1 MQIQNHSF
9 LVTGGASGLGEA
21 VCRALVEQGGK
32 VVIADLN
39 ESTGQDLARELGEK
53 VRFIRCDVTDG
64 DQVQA
69 AVQLAEEAFG
79 GLQGSINCAGIA
91 VVQKLLDR
99 ENNPAN
105 LDDFSRG
112 VIINQVG
119 SFNVARLVAS
129 SIAKRVAAN
138 ISNPLQ
144 SSPSENSSLKD
155 DSMTNPDN
163 GIIINTASIAAF
175 DGQVGQASYAS
186 SKAGVV
192 GMMLPLARELTRHGI
207 RVMTIAPGVFATP
220 MMESLPE
227 KARTQLESAV
237 PYPKRLGQPTEFAK
251 LVLHIIDNAYL
262 NGEVIRLDGAIR
274 MV

>member
-1 MQIQNHSF
+1 MQIEQRSF
-9 LVTGGASGLGEA
+9 LVTGGASGLGES
-21 VCRALVEQGGK
+21 VVRAIVAQGGK

-39 ESTGQDLARELGEK
+39 ESAGQVLVDELGDNT
-53 VRFIRCDVTDG
+53 RFVRCDVTSG
-64 DQVQA
+64 DDVQA
-69 AVQLAEEAFG
+69 AVAMAEEAFE

-99 ENNPAN
+99 ENNPAD
-105 LDDFSRG
+105 LEAFSRG
-112 VIINQVG
+112 VNINLVG
-119 SFNVARLVAS
+119 SFNVARLVAA
-129 SIAKRVAAN
+129 SIAKRVAASTTAEVN
-138 ISNPLQ
+138 A
-144 SSPSENSSLKD
+144 
-155 DSMTNPDN
+155 DN

-175 DGQVGQASYAS
+175 DGQVGQGSYAS

-220 MMESLPE
+220 MMQSLPE
-227 KARTQLESAV
+227 KAREQLEAAV
-237 PYPKRLGQPTEFAK
+237 PYPKRLGTPNEFAK
-251 LVLHIIDNAYL
+251 LVTHIIDNAYL

>member
-1 MQIQNHSF
+1 MQVQGNSF

-21 VCRALVEQGGK
+21 VVRALSSQGGN
-32 VVIADLN
+32 VIIADLN
-39 ESTGQDLARELGEK
+39 EETGQALVKELGDN
-53 VRFIRCDVTDG
+53 VRFVRCDITSG
-64 DQVQA
+64 DDVQA
-69 AVQLAEEAFG
+69 AVDLAEKDFG
-79 GLQGSINCAGIA
+79 SIQGSINCAGIG

-99 ENNPAN
+99 DNNPAD
-105 LDDFSRG
+105 LAEFTRG
-112 VIINQVG
+112 VTINQVG
-119 SFNVARLVAS
+119 SFNVARLVAA

-138 ISNPLQ
+138 AS
-144 SSPSENSSLKD
+144 
-155 DSMTNPDN
+155 TNEANADN

-207 RVMTIAPGVFATP
+207 RVMTVAPGVFATP
-220 MMESLPE
+220 MMQSLPE
-227 KARTQLESAV
+227 KARTQLEAAV
-237 PYPKRLGQPTEFAK
+237 PYPKRLGIPDEFAK
-251 LVLHIIDNAYL
+251 LVSHIIDNAYL

>member
-1 MQIQNHSF
+1 MQIEQHSF

-21 VCRALVEQGGK
+21 VVRAIVAKGGK
-32 VVIADLN
+32 AVIADLN
-39 ESTGQDLARELGEK
+39 ESAGQALVAELGNNA
-53 VRFIRCDVTDG
+53 RFVRCDITSG
-64 DQVQA
+64 DDVQA
-69 AVQLAEEAFG
+69 AVAMAEEEFG

-99 ENNPAN
+99 ENNPAD
-105 LDDFSRG
+105 LDTFSRG
-112 VIINQVG
+112 VNINLVG
-119 SFNVARLVAS
+119 SFNVARLVAA
-129 SIAKRVAAN
+129 SIAKRVAAK
-138 ISNPLQ
+138 
-144 SSPSENSSLKD
+144 PSDEAN
-155 DSMTNPDN
+155 TDN

-192 GMMLPLARELTRHGI
+192 GLTLPLARELARHGI

-220 MMESLPE
+220 MMQSIPE
-227 KARTQLESAV
+227 KAREQLEAGV
-237 PYPKRLGQPTEFAK
+237 PYPKRLGAPDEFAK
-251 LVLHIIDNAYL
+251 LVAHIIDNAYL

>member
-1 MQIQNHSF
+1 MQIQGNSF

-21 VCRALVEQGGK
+21 VVRAITAQGGK

-39 ESTGQDLARELGEK
+39 EETGTALAHELGDN
-53 VRFIRCDVTDG
+53 VRFVRCDVTSG
-64 DQVQA
+64 DDVQA
-69 AVQLAEEAFG
+69 AVDTAETDFG
-79 GLQGSINCAGIA
+79 SLQGSINCAGIA

-99 ENNPAN
+99 ENNPAD
-105 LDDFSRG
+105 LEAFTRG
-112 VIINQVG
+112 VTINQVG
-119 SFNVARLVAS
+119 SFNVARLVAA

-138 ISNPLQ
+138 TNA
-144 SSPSENSSLKD
+144 
-155 DSMTNPDN
+155 DSAQNTDN
-163 GIIINTASIAAF
+163 GVIINTASIAAF

-220 MMESLPE
+220 MMHSIPE
-227 KARTQLESAV
+227 KAREQLEAAV
-237 PYPKRLGQPTEFAK
+237 PYPKRLGAPEEFAK
-251 LVLHIIDNAYL
+251 LAMHIIDNAYL

>member
-1 MQIQNHSF
+1 MQVKDNSF
-9 LVTGGASGLGEA
+9 LVTGGASGLGES
-21 VCRALVEQGGK
+21 VVRALVAQGGN

-39 ESTGQDLARELGEK
+39 ESAGQDLVSELGDK
-53 VRFIRCDVTDG
+53 ARFARCDVTSG
-64 DQVQA
+64 NEVQA
-69 AVQLAEEAFG
+69 AVDLAEQAFG

-99 ENNPAN
+99 DNNPAD
-105 LDDFSRG
+105 LEQFTRG
-112 VIINQVG
+112 VTINQVG

-129 SIAKRVAAN
+129 SIAKRTAAN
-138 ISNPLQ
+138 A
-144 SSPSENSSLKD
+144 SPDNEKN
-155 DSMTNPDN
+155 TDN

-220 MMESLPE
+220 MMNTIPE
-227 KARTQLESAV
+227 KAREQLEAAV
-237 PYPKRLGQPTEFAK
+237 PYPKRLGDPNEFAK
-251 LVLHIIDNAYL
+251 LVTHIIDNAYL

>member
-1 MQIQNHSF
+1 MQVQASSF

-21 VCRALVEQGGK
+21 AVRGISAQGGK

-39 ESTGQDLARELGEK
+39 EATGQALVDELGDN
-53 VRFIRCDVTDG
+53 VRFIRCDVTSG
-64 DQVQA
+64 DEVQA
-69 AVQLAEEAFG
+69 AVDLAEKEFG

-99 ENNPAN
+99 ENNPAD
-105 LDDFSRG
+105 LDAFTRG
-112 VIINQVG
+112 VTINQVG

-138 ISNPLQ
+138 A
-144 SSPSENSSLKD
+144 SSATEPN
-155 DSMTNPDN
+155 TDN

-220 MMESLPE
+220 MMDSLPE
-227 KARTQLESAV
+227 KARTELEGAV
-237 PYPKRLGQPTEFAK
+237 PYPKRLGSPDEFAK
-251 LVLHIIDNAYL
+251 LALHIIDNAYL

>member
-1 MQIQNHSF
+1 MQIEQRSF
-9 LVTGGASGLGEA
+9 LVTGGASGLGES
-21 VCRALVEQGGK
+21 VVRAIVAQGGK

-39 ESTGQDLARELGEK
+39 ESAGQVLVDELGDNT
-53 VRFIRCDVTDG
+53 RFVRCDVTSG
-64 DQVQA
+64 DDVQA
-69 AVQLAEEAFG
+69 AVAMAEEAFE

-99 ENNPAN
+99 ENNPAD
-105 LDDFSRG
+105 LESFSRG
-112 VIINQVG
+112 VNINLVG
-119 SFNVARLVAS
+119 SFNVARLVAA
-129 SIAKRVAAN
+129 SIAKRVAAK
-138 ISNPLQ
+138 
-144 SSPSENSSLKD
+144 PSDEVNA
-155 DSMTNPDN
+155 DN

-175 DGQVGQASYAS
+175 DGQVGQGSYAS

-220 MMESLPE
+220 MMQGLPE
-227 KARTQLESAV
+227 KAREQLEAAV
-237 PYPKRLGQPTEFAK
+237 PYPKRLGNPNEFAK
-251 LVLHIIDNAYL
+251 LVVHIIDNAYL

>member
-1 MQIQNHSF
+1 MQVQGNSF

-21 VCRALVEQGGK
+21 VVRAITAQGGK

-39 ESTGQDLARELGEK
+39 EEAGTALARELGDS
-53 VRFIRCDVTDG
+53 VRFVRCDVTSG
-64 DQVQA
+64 DDVQA
-69 AVQLAEEAFG
+69 AVATAETDFG
-79 GLQGSINCAGIA
+79 SLQGSINCAGIA

-99 ENNPAN
+99 DNNPAD
-105 LDDFSRG
+105 LEAFTRG
-112 VIINQVG
+112 VTINQVG
-119 SFNVARLVAS
+119 SFNVARLVAA
-129 SIAKRVAAN
+129 SIAKCVAAGAYA
-138 ISNPLQ
+138 SNV
-144 SSPSENSSLKD
+144 
-155 DSMTNPDN
+155 DN

-220 MMESLPE
+220 MMHSIPE
-227 KARTQLESAV
+227 KAREQLEAAV
-237 PYPKRLGQPTEFAK
+237 PYPKRLGAPEEFAK
-251 LVLHIIDNAYL
+251 LAMHIIDNAYL

>member
-1 MQIQNHSF
+1 MQVQGNSF

-21 VCRALVEQGGK
+21 VVRAITAQGGK

-39 ESTGQDLARELGEK
+39 EEAGTALARELGDS
-53 VRFIRCDVTDG
+53 VRFVRCDVTSG
-64 DQVQA
+64 DDVQA
-69 AVQLAEEAFG
+69 AVATAETDFG

-99 ENNPAN
+99 DNNPAD
-105 LDDFSRG
+105 LEAFTRG
-112 VIINQVG
+112 VTINQVG
-119 SFNVARLVAS
+119 SFNVARLVAA
-129 SIAKRVAAN
+129 SIAKCVAAN
-138 ISNPLQ
+138 TNA
-144 SSPSENSSLKD
+144 
-155 DSMTNPDN
+155 DSAQNADN

-186 SKAGVV
+186 SKAGVA

-220 MMESLPE
+220 MMHSIPE
-227 KARTQLESAV
+227 KAREQLEAAV
-237 PYPKRLGQPTEFAK
+237 PYPKRLGAPEEFAK
-251 LVLHIIDNAYL
+251 LAMHIIDNAYL

>member
-1 MQIQNHSF
+1 MQIEQHSF

-21 VCRALVEQGGK
+21 VVRAITAQGGK

-39 ESTGQDLARELGEK
+39 EEAGTALARELGDN
-53 VRFIRCDVTDG
+53 VRFVRCDVTSG
-64 DQVQA
+64 DDVQA
-69 AVQLAEEAFG
+69 AVATAETDFG
-79 GLQGSINCAGIA
+79 SLQGSINCAGIA

-99 ENNPAN
+99 DNNPAD
-105 LDDFSRG
+105 LEAFTRG
-112 VIINQVG
+112 VTINQVG
-119 SFNVARLVAS
+119 SFNVARLVAA

-138 ISNPLQ
+138 TNA
-144 SSPSENSSLKD
+144 
-155 DSMTNPDN
+155 DSAQNADN

-175 DGQVGQASYAS
+175 DGQVGQASYSS

-192 GMMLPLARELTRHGI
+192 GLTLPLARELARHGI

-220 MMESLPE
+220 MMETIPE
-227 KARTQLESAV
+227 KAREHLEASV
-237 PYPKRLGQPTEFAK
+237 PYPKRLGNPNEFAK

>member
-1 MQIQNHSF
+1 MQIEQRSF
-9 LVTGGASGLGEA
+9 LVTGGASGLGES
-21 VCRALVEQGGK
+21 VVRAIVAQGGK

-39 ESTGQDLARELGEK
+39 ESTGQALVNELGDN
-53 VRFIRCDVTDG
+53 VRFVRCDVTSG
-64 DQVQA
+64 DDVQA
-69 AVQLAEEAFG
+69 AVAMAEEAFG

-99 ENNPAN
+99 ENNPAD
-105 LDDFSRG
+105 LEAFSRG
-112 VIINQVG
+112 VNINLVG
-119 SFNVARLVAS
+119 SFNVARLVAA
-129 SIAKRVAAN
+129 SIAKRVAASTTAEVN
-138 ISNPLQ
+138 A
-144 SSPSENSSLKD
+144 
-155 DSMTNPDN
+155 DN

-220 MMESLPE
+220 MMQSLPE
-227 KARTQLESAV
+227 KAREQLEAAV
-237 PYPKRLGQPTEFAK
+237 PYPKRLGTPNEFAK
-251 LVLHIIDNAYL
+251 LVTHIIDNAYL

>member
-1 MQIQNHSF
+1 MQIEQRSF
-9 LVTGGASGLGEA
+9 LVTGGASGLGES
-21 VCRALVEQGGK
+21 VVRAIVAQGGK

-39 ESTGQDLARELGEK
+39 ESAGQVLVDELGDNT
-53 VRFIRCDVTDG
+53 RFVRCDVTSG
-64 DQVQA
+64 DDVQA
-69 AVQLAEEAFG
+69 AVAMAEEAFE

-99 ENNPAN
+99 ENNPAD
-105 LDDFSRG
+105 LESFSRG
-112 VIINQVG
+112 VNINLVG
-119 SFNVARLVAS
+119 SFNVARLVAA
-129 SIAKRVAAN
+129 SIAKRVAAK
-138 ISNPLQ
+138 
-144 SSPSENSSLKD
+144 PSDEVNA
-155 DSMTNPDN
+155 DN

-192 GMMLPLARELTRHGI
+192 GLTLPLARELARHGI

-220 MMESLPE
+220 MMETIPE
-227 KARTQLESAV
+227 KAREQLEAGV
-237 PYPKRLGQPTEFAK
+237 PYPKRLGNPNEFAK
-251 LVLHIIDNAYL
+251 LVMHIIDNAYL

>member
-1 MQIQNHSF
+1 MQIEKHSF
-9 LVTGGASGLGEA
+9 LVTGGASGLGES
-21 VCRALVEQGGK
+21 VVRAIVAQGGQ
-32 VVIADLN
+32 VVVADLN
-39 ESTGQDLARELGEK
+39 ESVGQALVDELGDNA
-53 VRFIRCDVTDG
+53 RFVRCDVTSG
-64 DQVQA
+64 DEVQA
-69 AVQLAEEAFG
+69 AVDMAEEAFG

-99 ENNPAN
+99 DNNPAD
-105 LDDFSRG
+105 LDAFSRG
-112 VIINQVG
+112 VTINLVG
-119 SFNVARLVAS
+119 SFNVARLVAAS
-129 SIAKRVAAN
+129 MAKRVAASTPAEVN
-138 ISNPLQ
+138 A
-144 SSPSENSSLKD
+144 
-155 DSMTNPDN
+155 DN

-220 MMESLPE
+220 MMQSLPE
-227 KARTQLESAV
+227 KAHKQLEAAV
-237 PYPKRLGQPTEFAK
+237 PYPKRLGNPNEFAK
-251 LVLHIIDNAYL
+251 LVMHIIDNAYL

>member
-1 MQIQNHSF
+1 MQIQGNSF

-21 VCRALVEQGGK
+21 VVRAITAQGGK

-39 ESTGQDLARELGEK
+39 EEAGTALARELGDS
-53 VRFIRCDVTDG
+53 VRFVRCDVTSG
-64 DQVQA
+64 DDVQA
-69 AVQLAEEAFG
+69 AVATAETDFG
-79 GLQGSINCAGIA
+79 SLQGSINCAGIA

-99 ENNPAN
+99 DNNPAD
-105 LDDFSRG
+105 LEAFTRG
-112 VIINQVG
+112 VTINQVG
-119 SFNVARLVAS
+119 SFNVARLVAA
-129 SIAKRVAAN
+129 SIAKYVAAN
-138 ISNPLQ
+138 TNA
-144 SSPSENSSLKD
+144 
-155 DSMTNPDN
+155 DSAQNADN

-186 SKAGVV
+186 SKAGVA

-220 MMESLPE
+220 MMHSIPE
-227 KARTQLESAV
+227 KAREQLEASV
-237 PYPKRLGQPTEFAK
+237 PYPKRLGAPEEFAK
-251 LVLHIIDNAYL
+251 LAMHIIDNAYL